1 MSGLVRQNGQR
12 RIDSDIPSSSD
23 FEKINERER

>member
-1 MSGLVRQNGQR
+1 MKRCSMKRKS
-12 RIDSDIPSSSD
+12 IDSDIPSSSD